1 MSRRNLMANPIRR
14 HASLFVAASAAVG
27 LLAAA
32 PAQAAPL
39 AATGVLNAQVNDASD
54 VSEVAVVVRRGVAVG
69 PRGGV
74 YRYGG
79 AAVVRPG
86 YRYGGW
92 GRPRWCRWGPGG
104 GVAAGGG
111 HRLF

>member
-1 MSRRNLMANPIRR
+1 MSRRNLMANPLRR
-14 HASLFVAASAAVG
+14 HASLLVAASAAVG
-27 LLAAA
+27 LFAAA

-39 AATGVLNAQVNDASD
+39 APTGALNAQMNDASD

-86 YRYGGW
+86 GRYGGW
-92 GRPRWCRWGPGG
+92 AGPGG
-104 GVAAGGG
+104 EGRGPGGVSAARAG
-111 HRLF
+111 R